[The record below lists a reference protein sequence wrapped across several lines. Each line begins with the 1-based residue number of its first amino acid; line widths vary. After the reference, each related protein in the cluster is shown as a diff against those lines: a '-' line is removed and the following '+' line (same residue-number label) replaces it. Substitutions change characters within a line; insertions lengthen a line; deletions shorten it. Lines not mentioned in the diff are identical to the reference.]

1 VSIVRLKRL
10 TLYGML
16 EQKDDVLNGLQELGC
31 LHLVSLQPTGDRH
44 ADMPSAQPKDTYDAL
59 RYLQDSPIRRRP
71 VSEDEDYDLDAI
83 VEKAL
88 WNRQRRRAVRDR
100 LDELRQQIKEVQ
112 PWGDFRLP
120 SSEELDEL
128 RLWFYV
134 VPLHRMNVVRQ
145 SDLTWQVVRKD
156 HRDAYVV
163 VVSETQPPSDAMP
176 VPAAEIGDL
185 SLSEMRWQE
194 ELAEAEAEEVMA
206 ERWSLT
212 RWLGLLERDMARAE
226 NRSALE
232 YAATQTYDSTDVFAV
247 QGWAPVKQAKAVAA
261 FAHRHG
267 LAYTLEDPTESD
279 APPVLLENPPKLAAG
294 EDLVAF
300 FQLPGY
306 RDWDPSAVVFVSFAL
321 FFSMILSDAGYAA
334 GLGLLLVFFW
344 RRIGRND
351 TGKRMRSLAA
361 AIVGA
366 SVTYG
371 ILVGSY
377 FGVTPPTG
385 SWLHALKILEINDF
399 DSMMKLAMV
408 VGGVHVALA
417 NGMVAWNRRSSLSAL
432 APVGWVA
439 IVAGFLTLVVRGGD
453 LFASRIPWFVMATG
467 GACIL
472 LFSSERPFKRVS
484 DILWR
489 LLDGLKA
496 VTGLSSAF
504 GDVLSYLRLFALGLS
519 SAALAVTFND
529 LAVQAMDMPGIGLL
543 FGLAIL
549 VLGHVLNVILAT
561 ISGVV
566 HGLRLNLIEF
576 YNWGVSGEGE
586 TFMAFRKKET
596 LSWTQ

>member
-1 VSIVRLKRL
+1 MSIVRLKRL
-10 TLYGML
+10 TLYGMV
-16 EQKDDVLNGLQELGC
+16 EQKNAVLSGLQELGC
-31 LHLVSLQPTGDRH
+31 LHLVSLQPTGERH

-88 WNRQRRRAVRDR
+88 FNRQRRRAVRDR

-120 SSEELDEL
+120 APDELEGL

-134 VPLHRMNVVRQ
+134 VPLHKMNAVRER
-145 SDLTWQVVRKD
+145 DLTWQVVRKD
-156 HRDAYVV
+156 HRNAYVV
-163 VVSETQPPSDAMP
+163 VISETRPSPDAMP
-176 VPAAEIGDL
+176 VPPADIGQL
-185 SLSEMRWQE
+185 SLSELRWQE

-212 RWLGLLERDMARAE
+212 RWLGLLERDLARAE
-226 NRSALE
+226 NRAALE
-232 YAATQTYDSTDVFAV
+232 FAATQTYDSTEVFAV
-247 QGWAPVKQAKAVAA
+247 QGWAPVKQTRAVSA
-261 FAHRHG
+261 FALRHG
-267 LAYTLEDPTESD
+267 LAYTLEDPGESD
-279 APPVLLENPPKLAAG
+279 APPVLLENPPKLSAG
-294 EDLVAF
+294 EDLLAF

-321 FFSMILSDAGYAA
+321 FFAMILSDAGYAA
-334 GLGLLLVFFW
+334 VLALLLAFMW
-344 RRIGRND
+344 
-351 TGKRMRSLAA
+351 KRMGRSGSGARLRSLAA
-361 AIVGA
+361 AIAGA
-366 SVTYG
+366 SVVYG
-371 ILVGSY
+371 VLVGSY
-377 FGVTPPTG
+377 FGLTPPEG
-385 SWLHALKILEINDF
+385 SLLRALKVLEINDF
-399 DSMMKLAMV
+399 DSMMKLAVV

-417 NGMVAWNRRSSLSAL
+417 NSMVAWSRRSSLSAL

-439 IVAGFLTLVVRGGD
+439 IVAGFLALVIRGGD
-453 LFASRIPWFVMATG
+453 LSASRIPWVVMAVG

-472 LFSSERPFKRVS
+472 FFSSERPFKRVS
-484 DILWR
+484 DVLWR

-549 VLGHVLNVILAT
+549 LLGHVLNIILAI

-576 YNWGVSGEGE
+576 YNWGVSGEGD
-586 TFMAFRKKET
+586 TFRAFRKKET